1 MGLFKA
7 IGGAMGD
14 VLSDQWREYFY
25 CDAME
30 PNVLVERAYK
40 RKGKRGK
47 SLTIKGERRLYVI
60 CKRCGAHEVI
70 VYRKKK

>member
-1 MGLFKA
+1 M
-7 IGGAMGD
+7 IT
-14 VLSDQWREYFY
+14 REIEICPHCGQF
-25 CDAME
+25 D
-30 PNVLVERAYK
+30 PW

-70 VYRKKK
+70 VYRKKKGGTK